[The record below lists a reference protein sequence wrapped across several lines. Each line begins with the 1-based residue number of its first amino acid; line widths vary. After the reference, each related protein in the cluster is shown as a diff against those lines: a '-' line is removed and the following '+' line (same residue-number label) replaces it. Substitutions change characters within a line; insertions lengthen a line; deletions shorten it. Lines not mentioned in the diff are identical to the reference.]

1 MADPDLCQDLA
12 LCAGFDV
19 RIVTVFPIIRAATA
33 EDADALS
40 AVAMRSKAYW
50 GYSPAFMESCR
61 SELTVSQEQILSDD
75 CDYQVAIE
83 GAMASGFYALRM
95 LSDIEFELEA
105 LFVEPER
112 IGYGIGRLLIQHALR
127 ELARKHAEILLIQGD
142 PNAAS
147 FYVAAGARHIG
158 TRESGSIPGR
168 HLPLY
173 QIDL

>member
-1 MADPDLCQDLA
+1 M
-12 LCAGFDV
+12 
-19 RIVTVFPIIRAATA
+19 TVFPKIRAATA
-33 EDADALS
+33 EDAAVLS

-61 SELTVSQEQILSDD
+61 SELTVSPEKILSGD

-83 GAMASGFYALRM
+83 GEIASGFYVLRM

-112 IGYGIGRLLIQHALR
+112 IGHGIGRLLIEHALR
-127 ELARKHAEILLIQGD
+127 ELARKDAETLLIQGD

-147 FYVAAGARHIG
+147 FYLAAGARHIG

-168 HLPLY
+168 LLPLY

>member
-1 MADPDLCQDLA
+1 M
-12 LCAGFDV
+12 
-19 RIVTVFPIIRAATA
+19 TVFPKIRAATA
-33 EDADALS
+33 EDAAVLS

-61 SELTVSQEQILSDD
+61 SELTVSPEKILSGD

-83 GAMASGFYALRM
+83 GEIASGFYVLRM

-112 IGYGIGRLLIQHALR
+112 IGHGIGRLLIEHALR
-127 ELARKHAEILLIQGD
+127 ELARKDAETLLIQGD

-147 FYVAAGARHIG
+147 FYLAAGARHIG